1 MSRHRLAL
9 ATLLCAAM
17 IAVPATAQTFIID
30 APPVAETP
38 DYLDAV
44 SQMAP
49 RRRTRADCIAE
60 AMTSSDIVVCAP
72 RDDQQLPV
80 PEVYGPAFGSTDGAA
95 VDPRGPGCGAS
106 ISNQCYGG
114 IDIIATIGGTI
125 KLVGLLLDPD
135 ANLGEGDPIPE
146 RFRGANR

>member
-1 MSRHRLAL
+1 MVAL
-9 ATLLCAAM
+9 
-17 IAVPATAQTFIID
+17 PATAQPVVID
-30 APPVAETP
+30 LPQATPAPTIE
-38 DYLDAV
+38 LDIAR
-44 SQMAP
+44 QLAP
-49 RRRTRADCIAE
+49 RRTRADCVAE

-72 RDDQQLPV
+72 LDDQQLPV
-80 PEVYGPAFGSTDGAA
+80 PEVYGPQAGSTDGAA
-95 VDPRGPGCGAS
+95 VDPRGPLCGAS

-125 KLVGLLLDPD
+125 KLVGLILDPD

>member
-1 MSRHRLAL
+1 MVAL
-9 ATLLCAAM
+9 
-17 IAVPATAQTFIID
+17 PATAQPVVID
-30 APPVAETP
+30 LPQATSTPTVQLDIARQLAP
-38 DYLDAV
+38 
-44 SQMAP
+44 
-49 RRRTRADCIAE
+49 RRTRADCVAE

-72 RDDQQLPV
+72 LDDQQLPV
-80 PEVYGPAFGSTDGAA
+80 PEVYGPQAGSTDGAA
-95 VDPRGPGCGAS
+95 VDPRGPLCGAS

-125 KLVGLLLDPD
+125 KLVGLILDPD